1 MEKERDTIRSLSLK
15 KCLLLTCT
23 KHLSLTSQVMHF
35 SGPYCSHA
43 HVYFA
48 SPREKEARLLLQ
60 RSSVIRNGRSER
72 GLWAVNKV
80 KN

>member
-35 SGPYCSHA
+35 SGPYGSHA
-43 HVYFA
+43 RFLCI
-48 SPREKEARLLLQ
+48 SMR
-60 RSSVIRNGRSER
+60 ER
-72 GLWAVNKV
+72 GKV
-80 KN
+80 AFAAQSSDIQSLEMTDLNEAFGQ